1 MKYNLKKLQKLIR
14 SPSGNLL
21 FALSS
26 LIFVSVILIAI
37 VTVCMSGTKIE
48 KTVQSSSKTVV
59 NRKSTGITNS
69 STIEPASSNPSSQPR
84 ESQETKATK
93 SLQATSKSE
102 APPTPQSQVPTTVQ
116 SIPSQ
121 SSSTCSQAQENQAQA
136 LREAQLKQEAE
147 NQKET
152 ERLKAEYEAKGYH
165 VNIIV
170 QEGDILY

>member
-37 VTVCMSGTKIE
+37 VTVFMSGTKAE
-48 KTVQSSSKTVV
+48 KTAQPPSKTVV
-59 NRKSTGITNS
+59 IRKSTGITNS
-69 STIEPASSNPSSQPR
+69 STNEPASSNLSAQPR
-84 ESQETKATK
+84 ESSETTETTPQQVA
-93 SLQATSKSE
+93 SKVE
-102 APPTPQSQVPTTVQ
+102 VPPTPQSQVPTTVQ

-121 SSSTCSQAQENQAQA
+121 SSSTCSQAQGNQAQA
-136 LREAQLKQEAE
+136 LKEAQLKQEAE
-147 NQKET
+147 NQKEA
-152 ERLKAEYEAKGYH
+152 ERLKAEYETKGYQ

-170 QEGDILY
+170 QEGE

>member
-59 NRKSTGITNS
+59 IRKSTGITNS
-69 STIEPASSNPSSQPR
+69 SKIEPASSNPSAQPR
-84 ESQETKATK
+84 ESSETTETT
-93 SLQATSKSE
+93 SQQATSKSE
-102 APPTPQSQVPTTVQ
+102 APPTPQSTVPTTVQ
-116 SIPSQ
+116 SVPTP
-121 SSSTCSQAQENQAQA
+121 SSSTCPPAQSNEAQA

-147 NQKET
+147 NQKEA
-152 ERLKAEYEAKGYH
+152 ERLKAEYEEKGYQ

-170 QEGDILY
+170 QEGE

>member
-1 MKYNLKKLQKLIR
+1 MKYNLEKLQKLIR

-37 VTVCMSGTKIE
+37 VTVLLSGTKAE
-48 KTVQSSSKTVV
+48 KTAQPPSKTVV
-59 NRKSTGITNS
+59 IRKSTGIINS
-69 STIEPASSNPSSQPR
+69 SKSEPASSNPSSQPR
-84 ESQETKATK
+84 ENQETKATK

-102 APPTPQSQVPTTVQ
+102 APPTPQSTVPTTVQ
-116 SIPSQ
+116 SVPTP
-121 SSSTCSQAQENQAQA
+121 SSSTCPPAQSNEAQA

-147 NQKET
+147 NKKEA
-152 ERLKAEYEAKGYH
+152 ERLKAEYEGKGYQ

-170 QEGDILY
+170 QEGE

>member
-1 MKYNLKKLQKLIR
+1 MIR

-59 NRKSTGITNS
+59 IRKSTGITNT
-69 STIEPASSNPSSQPR
+69 STIEPALSNPSSQPR

-102 APPTPQSQVPTTVQ
+102 APTTPQSTVSTPVQTVP
-116 SIPSQ
+116 SP
-121 SSSTCSQAQENQAQA
+121 SSSTCPPAQDNQEQA

-147 NQKET
+147 NQKEA
-152 ERLKAEYEAKGYH
+152 ERLKSEYETKGYQ

-170 QEGDILY
+170 QEGE